1 MIYRFII
8 KFIAIFFFI
17 ILIQYS
23 CNNTEAKIP
32 AYIYIDNIELETN
45 IVTQGAPTQN
55 ITDIWVYVDGAAI
68 GVFDKQQLIPILA
81 DDFQNTEIILVP
93 GIRDNGIKQDI
104 QNYFLYKEITLNKN
118 LEPGIIDTIDAV
130 FRYVDH
136 AEFVFIE
143 DFENGNIFNKEV
155 DGDEY
160 TSIKIT
166 GDNPRS
172 GKKCGIIELTKDHDL
187 LEATTKLDYYNLPKK
202 GNLVYLELDYKGN
215 NEFVVGISGKDTG
228 GNEYK
233 SDFILLKQQDKWN
246 KIYLNL
252 TKEIQKSG
260 LQSYKIY
267 FRAQY
272 NDKNETSTI
281 FLDNIKLL
289 YSQR

>member
-1 MIYRFII
+1 MIYKFTI
-8 KFIAIFFFI
+8 KFISILLFI

-23 CNNTEAKIP
+23 CNDPEAKIP

-45 IVTQGAPTQN
+45 NATQGAPTQN
-55 ITDIWVYVDGAAI
+55 VTDIWVYVDGVSI
-68 GVFDKQQLIPILA
+68 GVFNKQQLIPVLA
-81 DDFQNTEIILVP
+81 DDFQSTEIILVP
-93 GIRDNGIKQDI
+93 GIRDNGIRQDI
-104 QNYFLYKEITLNKN
+104 QNYFLYKEITISEN

-136 AEFVFIE
+136 AKFVFIE

-160 TSIKIT
+160 TSIRISEN
-166 GDNPRS
+166 NPRS
-172 GKKCGIIELTKDHDL
+172 GKKCGIIELNNEHNS
-187 LEATTKLDYYNLPKK
+187 LETTTKADYYNLPEK

-215 NEFVVGISGKDTG
+215 NEFVTGISGKDIQ

-233 SDFILLKQQDKWN
+233 SDFILLKPQEKWN

-252 TKEIQKSG
+252 TNEIQAAG
-260 LQSYKIY
+260 LESYKIF

-272 NDKNETSTI
+272 NNTSETTTI

-289 YSQR
+289 YSQK